1 LTLIAKLK
9 LPALS
14 PFALHVGVWQISS
27 QSDPAQAGFHGA
39 LDSNQNSW
47 VVTTARQA
55 KVSVHRGL
63 SLRHVLDTSLGAFEA
78 DLPSNPVQSFKSAIS
93 LTLLL
98 PDHYF
103 HTFQMPCMPQWGPQ
117 DIEAESRLEA
127 ARLMR
132 LPMENL
138 SLDFEVQAMPNGA
151 LLAQVMACESSMVQ
165 DALALF
171 EKLGFQLNSL
181 TSHSDLN
188 AHAQAW
194 RVSPDL
200 VRSLVQGSAVAC

>member
-1 LTLIAKLK
+1 M
-9 LPALS
+9 
-14 PFALHVGVWQISS
+14 GVWQISS
-27 QSDPAQAGFHGA
+27 QTDAAHVGFHQA

-63 SLRHVLDTSLGAFEA
+63 SLRHLLDKSLRVFEA
-78 DLPSNPVQSFKSAIS
+78 ELAIS

-103 HTFQMPCMPQWGPQ
+103 HTFQMPCMTQWGPQ

-132 LPMENL
+132 LPIETL
-138 SLDFEVQAMPNGA
+138 SLDFEVQALPNGV
-151 LLAQVMACESSMVQ
+151 LLAQVMACESSLVQ
-165 DALALF
+165 DAVALF
-171 EKLGFQLNSL
+171 EKLGFQLNSI
-181 TSHSDLN
+181 TSHSDVH

-200 VRSLVQGSAVAC
+200 VRSLVQGSAVTC

>member
-1 LTLIAKLK
+1 M
-9 LPALS
+9 
-14 PFALHVGVWQISS
+14 
-27 QSDPAQAGFHGA
+27 GFHQA

-63 SLRHVLDTSLGAFEA
+63 SLRHLLDKSLGAFEA
-78 DLPSNPVQSFKSAIS
+78 KLATS

-98 PDHYF
+98 PDHCF

-132 LPMENL
+132 LPMETL
-138 SLDFEVQAMPNGA
+138 SLDFEVQALPNGV
-151 LLAQVMACESSMVQ
+151 LLAQVLACEISMVQ
-165 DALALF
+165 DAVTLF
-171 EKLGFQLNSL
+171 EKLGFQLNSI
-181 TSHSDLN
+181 TSHSDVH

-200 VRSLVQGSAVAC
+200 VRSLVQGSAVTC

>member
-1 LTLIAKLK
+1 M
-9 LPALS
+9 
-14 PFALHVGVWQISS
+14 
-27 QSDPAQAGFHGA
+27 GFHQA

-63 SLRHVLDTSLGAFEA
+63 SLRHLLDKSLGAFEA
-78 DLPSNPVQSFKSAIS
+78 KLATS

-98 PDHYF
+98 PDHCF

-132 LPMENL
+132 LPMETL

-151 LLAQVMACESSMVQ
+151 LSAQVMACKSSMVQ

>member
-1 LTLIAKLK
+1 
-9 LPALS
+9 
-14 PFALHVGVWQISS
+14 VGVWQISS
-27 QSDPAQAGFHGA
+27 QTDAAHVGFHQA

-47 VVTTARQA
+47 VVTMARQA

-63 SLRHVLDTSLGAFEA
+63 SLRHLLDKSLRVFEA
-78 DLPSNPVQSFKSAIS
+78 ESAIS

-98 PDHYF
+98 PDHCF

-132 LPMENL
+132 LPMETL
-138 SLDFEVQAMPNGA
+138 SLDFEVQALPNGV
-151 LLAQVMACESSMVQ
+151 LLAQVMACESSLVQ
-165 DALALF
+165 DAVALF

-181 TSHSDLN
+181 TSHSDVH

-194 RVSPDL
+194 RLSPDL
-200 VRSLVQGSAVAC
+200 VRSLVQGSAVTC